1 MRLLVLGGTRF
12 LGRGVVEAAVA
23 AGDQVTTFTRG
34 VSGDSPDG
42 VEALH
47 GDRSKPDGMDVLRG
61 REWDAV
67 VDTSGFVPAV
77 VGRGAA
83 LLADSVGHYVFIS
96 SINAYPGFPEE
107 PVTADSPVHDCAPDA
122 GSLDGE
128 FDPELYGP
136 YKVGSERAV
145 EQHFPGRAAQL
156 RSGLIIGPHDN
167 TGRLPYWVERMVRGG
182 EVLAPGEP
190 DRTLRL
196 VDSRDLGGWAVE
208 LGRTG
213 TAGTF
218 VASGPADQGTFGS
231 MLAAAAE
238 VAGSDATVTWV
249 PEQFVVEQGIA
260 GWTELPLWLPA
271 TQAPYAFDQDTTA
284 AERAGLRT
292 RPVAETVRDVHAW
305 LTGPDAGTTPNERT
319 GRAGLDPEKEK
330 AALAAWHRAQGA
342 RGARGVQDARGAQG

>member
-12 LGRGVVEAAVA
+12 LGRGVGDAALA

-47 GDRSKPDGMDVLRG
+47 GDRSRADGLDVLRG

-83 LLADSVGHYVFIS
+83 LLQDSVGHYVFVS
-96 SINAYPGFPEE
+96 SINAYPGFPEQ
-107 PVTADSPVHDCAPDA
+107 PVRLDSPAHDCAPDA

-156 RSGLIIGPHDN
+156 RAGLIIGPHDN
-167 TGRLPYWVERMVRGG
+167 TGRLPYWVDRMARGG
-182 EVLAPGEP
+182 EVLAPGDP
-190 DRTLRL
+190 DRVLRL
-196 VDSRDLGGWAVE
+196 TDARDRGAWAGE

-218 VASGPADQGTFGS
+218 IATGPDDQVTFGE
-231 MLAAAAE
+231 MLAA
-238 VAGSDATVTWV
+238 VPTTSDPTVTWV
-249 PEQFVVEQGIA
+249 PEDFVVDQGIA

-271 TQAPYAFDQDTTA
+271 GTAPYAFDQDTTA
-284 AERAGLRT
+284 SERAGLRT
-292 RPVAETVRDVHAW
+292 RPVTETVRDVYGW
-305 LTGPDAGTTPNERT
+305 LTGPDADNAPNPRT
-319 GRAGLDPEKEK
+319 GKAGLDPEKEK
-330 AALAAWHRAQGA
+330 AALAAWHEAQ
-342 RGARGVQDARGAQG
+342 D